1 MKYAAGRRRC
11 VLRVLLGPRTAVC
24 GLPVC
29 HCLHTAQLGL
39 GRSCLRPAR
48 ARVSRTMDCHRLY
61 CNTVYQA
68 YLLPVFFFFQ
78 AYGSGRPSV
87 LMPQTEPTVPHA
99 RSTLAARPSLSE
111 DDRHCHEVCRA
122 PHACSSLST
131 PA

>member
-78 AYGSGRPSV
+78 AYGLPSV
-87 LMPQTEPTVPHA
+87 RFNAPDRADGATRSLDP
-99 RSTLAARPSLSE
+99 RSSTLSL
-111 DDRHCHEVCRA
+111 RR
-122 PHACSSLST
+122 
-131 PA
+131 